1 MRDLM
6 AGVATL
12 GLSLTPALRSVS
24 IPLMAVSTMSI
35 VSVNMSSTLE
45 VEQVDET
52 VKRLLMLTAM
62 AWPIRPV
69 VKRYDR
75 SCILLF
81 KVSKGNIKV
90 RNINERCKS

>member
-1 MRDLM
+1 M
-6 AGVATL
+6 AADAIF
-12 GLSLTPALRSVS
+12 GLSLTPALRSAS
-24 IPLMAVSTMSI
+24 IPLIAVSTISI

-52 VKRLLMLTAM
+52 VKRLLMLTAI

-69 VKRYDR
+69 VKRYGR

-81 KVSKGNIKV
+81 
-90 RNINERCKS
+90 ERPLGE